1 MSEKLYG
8 HYDGLMDYDTYPEH
22 VMAMTAEG
30 LHSKSEIAAELA
42 YRDQRIAELEQEVEE
57 LREAVDNTL
66 VNGYEYL
73 PSCGEKYL
81 IDADDF
87 DKLAALLRE
96 KTDG

>member
-1 MSEKLYG
+1 MSEAEKQLRE
-8 HYDGLMDYDTYPEH
+8 HQERLDFDG
-22 VMAMTAEG
+22 VMVGVSRQALDEVLT
-30 LHSKSEIAAELA
+30 ELA
-42 YRDQRIAELEQEVEE
+42 E

-87 DKLAALLRE
+87 DKLAALLKE
-96 KTDG
+96 QGE